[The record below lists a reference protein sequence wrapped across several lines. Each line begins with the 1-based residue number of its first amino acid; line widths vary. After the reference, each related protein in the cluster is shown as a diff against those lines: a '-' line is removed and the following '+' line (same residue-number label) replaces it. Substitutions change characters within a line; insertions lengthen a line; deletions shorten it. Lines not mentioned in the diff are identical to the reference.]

1 MQGLHHDQP
10 TIDCPICTSEG
21 AAQITQGERY
31 THAMPD
37 YLDRAREQF
46 DRYLADEV
54 QLAEATG

>member
-1 MQGLHHDQP
+1 LG
-10 TIDCPICTSEG
+10 EG
-21 AAQITQGERY
+21 GEAHNRIILVGPARY

>member
-31 THAMPD
+31 THALPGD
-37 YLDRAREQF
+37 LERAREQF
-46 DRYLADEV
+46 DAYLVTEA
-54 QLAEATG
+54 QGEATG